1 MQYLRLGGYKSF
13 RSYNREREIPKLGCL
28 PRSVCTFDLVLLLEQ
43 ASYRTGLGTVCDEA
57 DTGGQSGV
65 EACSAGQTSAW
76 PAAVAFALGVLL
88 ALPWKSGLV
97 SDRRG
102 GSDCPCR
109 QQIPESQV
117 GANESGPPRGP
128 RGIPVRMG
136 AGVDPD
142 FEGWNGEAEQ
152 KDLAKF
158 SMAWRCP
165 SPNCWSFHP
174 HTVP

>member
-1 MQYLRLGGYKSF
+1 MRQTLGDS
-13 RSYNREREIPKLGCL
+13 LGWK
-28 PRSVCTFDLVLLLEQ
+28 LVLLARLQ
-43 ASYRTGLGTVCDEA
+43 PGRQL
-57 DTGGQSGV
+57 
-65 EACSAGQTSAW
+65 W
-76 PAAVAFALGVLL
+76 L
-88 ALPWKSGLV
+88 LPWV
-97 SDRRG
+97 SSLLCLGSQDWYPIG
-102 GSDCPCR
+102 GEDQTVIVR

-165 SPNCWSFHP
+165 SPNCWSFHS